1 MFSYSVVTVL
11 PTAVDCQVMCGGGGR
26 TATGGVGLATRY
38 GLQAAKAA
46 RTESIKNRR
55 IVLPPPDLAL
65 GMRPKSMQRAN
76 IDGGEF

>member
-1 MFSYSVVTVL
+1 
-11 PTAVDCQVMCGGGGR
+11 
-26 TATGGVGLATRY
+26 LATRY
-38 GLQAAKAA
+38 GPQAAKAA

-65 GMRPKSMQRAN
+65 GMTPKSMQRAN